1 MKTLLAALALAP
13 LAACATIPA
22 VVREDGFVRLGETTR
37 AGPVIVRAD
46 EVLEDS
52 RCPMNARCI
61 WAGRVVLAA
70 TVREDGQAQQRKLVL
85 GEPALVSAG
94 AIVLDGVEP
103 PTRTDTP
110 IGRGDYRFHIRFD
123 AR

>member
-1 MKTLLAALALAP
+1 MKILLAALACVP

-22 VVREDGFVRLGETTR
+22 MVRDDGFARLGETTR
-37 AGPVIVRAD
+37 AGPVTVRAD
-46 EVLEDS
+46 KVLEDS

-70 TVREDGQAQQRKLVL
+70 TVTDNGNAQQRKLVL
-85 GEPALVSAG
+85 GEPALVTAG
-94 AIVLDGVEP
+94 AIMLDSVEP
-103 PTRTDTP
+103 PSRTDTP
-110 IGRGDYRFHIRFD
+110 IRPGDYRFHIRFD